1 VSTTARRDPEL
12 EDLLA
17 FIRDER
23 GFDFTGYKRPSLTRR
38 ITRRMQDVKVESYPS
53 YRVYL
58 EHHPEE
64 FGLLFDTI
72 LINVTS
78 FFRDPAAWQFVR
90 DEVVPRIA
98 ASSGPT
104 DPIRVWG
111 TGCSTGEEAYTTAM
125 VFCEVMGEDEFKR
138 RVKIYATDVDND
150 ALGIGRHASYSHQ
163 QLEPI
168 PEALREKYFEPVNSS
183 YAFRTDLRRSVIFGR
198 HDLVRDPPISRIDFL
213 VSRNTLMYFD
223 AETQRRILASFHF
236 ALRPDG
242 FMFLGK
248 SEVLVAR
255 SPLFTPVDLRQRVF
269 AKVATPLP
277 RERAVPKA
285 PREIEDEV
293 ERFADEGIRDA
304 GFEAS
309 PVAQVVIDLSGRVAA
324 ANVQARM
331 QFGLSQHELGMLL
344 QDLELSY
351 RPLELRSRIDQAYA
365 ERHPVSVR
373 DVEWHVGAEIR
384 YLDVQVHPLTS
395 ITGDLLGVAVSFADV
410 TRYRRLQEALQES
423 KRDAETAYE
432 ELQSTVEELET
443 TNEELQSTNEE
454 LETTNEELQSTNEEL
469 ETMNEELQSTNEEL
483 ETINDELQQRTDEL
497 NSVNSFLEGVL
508 GSLSSAVIVL
518 DRELRV
524 EAWNDAAR
532 DLWGL
537 RSEEVNGQHFLNLDI
552 GLPLEP
558 LRTPI
563 RSVLAGDGPGPFDIS
578 AVNRRGK
585 PVEVSIRVAPL
596 SSAGGDVLGVIMM
609 MDAANASAPDRK

>member
-1 VSTTARRDPEL
+1 VNASQGRDPQL
-12 EDLLA
+12 EELLA

-23 GFDFTGYKRPSLTRR
+23 GFDFTGYKRPSLARR
-38 ITRRMQDVKVESYPS
+38 ITRRMQDVKVEEFAS
-53 YRVYL
+53 YRSYL
-58 EHHPEE
+58 EHHPDE
-64 FGLLFDTI
+64 FGRLFDTI

-78 FFRDPAAWQFVR
+78 FFRDAPAWDYVR
-90 DEVVPRIA
+90 EEVVPHIVQA
-98 ASSGPT
+98 NPPN

-125 VFCEVMGEDEFKR
+125 VFAEVMGEDEFKR

-150 ALGIGRHASYSHQ
+150 ALGIGRHAIYSHR
-163 QLEPI
+163 QLEPVA
-168 PEALREKYFEPVNSS
+168 EQLRERYFEQLNGS
-183 YAFRTDLRRSVIFGR
+183 YAFRSDLRRCVIFGR
-198 HDLVRDPPISRIDFL
+198 HDLVQDPPISRIDLL

-236 ALRPDG
+236 ALRAQG
-242 FMFLGK
+242 FLFLGK

-255 SPLFTPVDLRQRVF
+255 SPLFAPVDLRRRVF
-269 AKVATPLP
+269 AKVVAPVA
-277 RERAVPKA
+277 RERAVPKL
-285 PREIEDEV
+285 PRDPEDD
-293 ERFADEGIRDA
+293 ALLTAEGIREA
-304 GFEAS
+304 SFEAA
-309 PVAQVVIDLSGRVAA
+309 PVAQIVIDLAGRLSA

-331 QFGLSQHELGMLL
+331 QFGLTQREMGMLL

-351 RPLELRSRIDQAYA
+351 RPVELRSRIEQAYA

-373 DVEWHVGAEIR
+373 DVEWHLGPEIR
-384 YLDVQVHPLTS
+384 YLDVQIHPLS
-395 ITGDLLGVAVSFADV
+395 GATGELLGVAISFIDV

-537 RSEEVNGQHFLNLDI
+537 RSDEVNGQHFLNLDI

-563 RSVLAGDGPGPFDIS
+563 RSVLSGDEQDAFEIS
-578 AVNRRGK
+578 AVNRRGRSIG
-585 PVEVSIRVAPL
+585 VSIRVAPL
-596 SSAGGDVLGVIMM
+596 ASANAEVLGVIMM
-609 MDAANASAPDRK
+609 MDTSDAAATDGA

>member
-1 VSTTARRDPEL
+1 VSTPARDPEL
-12 EDLLA
+12 EELLA
-17 FIRDER
+17 YIRDER

-38 ITRRMQDVKVESYPS
+38 ITRRMQDVKVETYSS
-53 YRVYL
+53 YRSYL
-58 EHHPEE
+58 EHDPDE
-64 FGLLFDTI
+64 FGRLFDTI

-78 FFRDPAAWQFVR
+78 FFRDPVAWEFVR
-90 DEVVPRIA
+90 DRVVPRIVE
-98 ASSGPT
+98 SSGPS

-125 VFCEVMGEDEFKR
+125 VFAEVMGEEEFRR
-138 RVKIYATDVDND
+138 RVKIYATDVDTD
-150 ALGIGRHASYSHQ
+150 ALGIGRHASYSHK
-163 QLEPI
+163 QLEPV
-168 PEALREKYFEPVNSS
+168 PAELREKYFEPVNSS
-183 YAFRTDLRRSVIFGR
+183 FAFRSDLRRTVIFGR

-223 AETQRRILASFHF
+223 AETQRRVLASFHF
-236 ALRPDG
+236 ALRPEG
-242 FMFLGK
+242 FLFLGK

-255 SPLFTPVDLRQRVF
+255 SPLFSPVELRQRVF

-277 RERAVPKA
+277 RERGVSKA
-285 PREIEDEV
+285 LKEIGSDL
-293 ERFADEGIRDA
+293 ERVIEEGILDA

-309 PVAQVVIDLSGRVAA
+309 PVAQVVIDLAGRVAA

-331 QFGLSQHELGMLL
+331 QFGLTQRELGVLL

-351 RPLELRSRIDQAYA
+351 RPVELRSRIEQAYA
-365 ERHPVSVR
+365 ERHPVSIR
-373 DVEWHVGAEIR
+373 DVEWHAGSEIR
-384 YLDVQVHPLTS
+384 YLDVQVHPLSGT
-395 ITGDLLGVAVSFADV
+395 TGELVGVAVAFTDV

-483 ETINDELQQRTDEL
+483 KTINDELQQRTEEL
-497 NSVNSFLEGVL
+497 NSVNAFLEGVL

-537 RSEEVNGQHFLNLDI
+537 RSDEVDGRHFLNLDI

-563 RSVLAGDGPGPFDIS
+563 RSVLAGDGPEPFDIA

-585 PVEVSIRVAPL
+585 PIDVSIKVAPL
-596 SSAGGDVLGVIMM
+596 SSSGGDVLGVIMM
-609 MDAANASAPDRK
+609 MDATSAAPSDHS

>member
-1 VSTTARRDPEL
+1 MNAVTRRDPEL
-12 EDLLA
+12 DDLLA

-38 ITRRMQDVKVESYPS
+38 ITRRMQDVKVDGFPA

-58 EHHPEE
+58 EHNPDE
-64 FGLLFDTI
+64 FGRLFDTI

-90 DEVVPRIA
+90 DEVVPRIVE
-98 ASSGPT
+98 SSGPV

-125 VFCEVMGEDEFKR
+125 VFAEVMGADDFKR

-150 ALGIGRHASYSHQ
+150 ALGIGRHALYSHQ
-163 QLEPI
+163 QLEPV
-168 PEALREKYFEPVNSS
+168 PDDLREKYFEQVNGSF
-183 YAFRTDLRRSVIFGR
+183 AFRSELRRSVIFGR

-242 FMFLGK
+242 FLFLGK

-255 SPLFTPVDLRQRVF
+255 SPLFSAVDLRQRVF
-269 AKVATPLP
+269 AKVATPLR
-277 RERAVPKA
+277 RERAVPK
-285 PREIEDEV
+285 PPQEIRDEA
-293 ERFADEGIRDA
+293 ESLADEGIRDA
-304 GFEAS
+304 GFEAA

-331 QFGLSQHELGMLL
+331 QFGLTQREMGMLL

-373 DVEWHVGAEIR
+373 DIEWHIGSEIR
-384 YLDVQVHPLTS
+384 YLDAQIHPLS
-395 ITGDLLGVAVSFADV
+395 SVTGELLGVAVSFVDV

-497 NSVNSFLEGVL
+497 NSVNAFLEGVL

-563 RSVLAGDGPGPFDIS
+563 RAVLAGDGQDPFEIA
-578 AVNRRGK
+578 AVNRRGRS
-585 PVEVSIRVAPL
+585 VQVSIRAIPL
-596 SSAGGDVLGVIMM
+596 SNSGGEILGVIMM
-609 MDAANASAPDRK
+609 MDVANVTATDGA

>member
-1 VSTTARRDPEL
+1 VSTPSGRDPEL
-12 EDLLA
+12 EEFLA

-38 ITRRMQDVKVESYPS
+38 ITRRMQDVKVETYAS
-53 YRVYL
+53 YRSYL
-58 EHHPEE
+58 EHHPDE
-64 FGLLFDTI
+64 FARLFDTI

-78 FFRDPAAWQFVR
+78 FFRDAPAWRFVR
-90 DEVVPRIA
+90 EEVVPHIVE
-98 ASSGPT
+98 STGPG

-111 TGCSTGEEAYTTAM
+111 TGCSTGEEAYTTAI
-125 VFCEVMGEDEFKR
+125 VFCEVMGEEDFKR

-150 ALGIGRHASYSHQ
+150 ALGIGRHALYSHQ
-163 QLEPI
+163 QIEPV
-168 PEALREKYFEPVNSS
+168 PEELREKYFESINSS
-183 YAFRTDLRRSVIFGR
+183 YAFRSDLRRSVIFGR

-236 ALRPDG
+236 ALRPQG
-242 FMFLGK
+242 FLFLGK

-255 SPLFTPVDLRQRVF
+255 SPLFSPVDLRQRVF
-269 AKVATPLP
+269 AKVATPVQ
-277 RERAVPKA
+277 RERAVPQ
-285 PREIEDEV
+285 PPQEIGAEL
-293 ERFADEGIRDA
+293 ERLPDEGMRDA
-304 GFEAS
+304 SFEAS

-331 QFGLSQHELGMLL
+331 QFGLSQREMGMLL

-373 DVEWHVGAEIR
+373 DIEWHVGGEIR
-384 YLDVQVHPLTS
+384 FLDVQVHPLTS
-395 ITGDLLGVAVSFADV
+395 VTGELLGVAVSFTDV

-518 DRELRV
+518 DRDLRV

-537 RSEEVNGQHFLNLDI
+537 RSDEVNGQHFLNLDI

-558 LRTPI
+558 LRTPV
-563 RSVLAGDGPGPFDIS
+563 RKVLAGDGIKPFEIE
-578 AVNRRGK
+578 AVNRRGR
-585 PVEVSIRVAPL
+585 PIAVSIRVAPL
-596 SSAGGDVLGVIMM
+596 SSPIGDVLGVIMM
-609 MDAANASAPDRK
+609 MDATTDGAGHS